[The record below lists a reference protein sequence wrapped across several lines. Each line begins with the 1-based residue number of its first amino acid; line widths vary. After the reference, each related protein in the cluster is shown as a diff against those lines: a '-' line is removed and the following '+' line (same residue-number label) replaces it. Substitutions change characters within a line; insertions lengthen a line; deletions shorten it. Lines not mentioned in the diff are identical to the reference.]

1 MDERL
6 IAKLAKTE
14 ADPNDANIDT
24 HLQTLREAHKHEKQA
39 KEYLEQA
46 TATQEYMMY
55 LIATSRLDI
64 DEAQIHPMIV
74 QLMQAVKL
82 LRQQAQQ
89 EVEFT
94 NPFPYPKQLLR
105 CTYLRQKV

>member
-6 IAKLAKTE
+6 IAKLAETE
-14 ADPNDANIDT
+14 ANPSDANIDT

-46 TATQEYMMY
+46 TATQEYMTY

-74 QLMQAVKL
+74 QLMEAVKL
-82 LRQQAQQ
+82 LQQQAQQ
-89 EVEFT
+89 EVELK
-94 NPFPYPKQLLR
+94 NLLP
-105 CTYLRQKV
+105 LP

>member
-1 MDERL
+1 MDE
-6 IAKLAKTE
+6 TE

-24 HLQTLREAHKHEKQA
+24 HLQTLREAHKHEKKA

-64 DEAQIHPMIV
+64 DKAHLHPMIV

-82 LRQQAQQ
+82 LQQQAQQ
-89 EVEFT
+89 EVEIT
-94 NPFPYPKQLLR
+94 NLFPLP
-105 CTYLRQKV
+105 